1 MLQIMIE
8 VLILRTALAQAHK
21 LNIAH
26 KLFYLIVSLFGY
38 ACKYSEGPG
47 VVHTGYLYKCQ
58 IVQGFGTPVV
68 IILREFKRTFGIR
81 SCGIQISVMIAVRKL
96 VQPVHLG
103 TIARIGTRH
112 R

>member
-8 VLILRTALAQAHK
+8 VLVLRTALAQAHK
-21 LNIAH
+21 LNVTH
-26 KLFYLIVSLFGY
+26 ELFYLIVSLFGY
-38 ACKYSEGPG
+38 ALKYREGPG
-47 VVHTGYLYKCQ
+47 IVHTGYLYKRQ

-68 IILREFKRTFGIR
+68 IILRELKRTFSVR
-81 SCGIQISVMIAVRKL
+81 SCRIQIAVMIAVRNL

-103 TIARIGTRH
+103 TIACVGTRH